1 MDIVKKKIFVTN
13 PFYKSNNSIYKK
25 ISRIYIRKNGTIVAI
40 NDDGTILIKTGERT
54 MYKVVIAEV
63 ELLFDTP
70 KNMGIKTLLFI

>member
-1 MDIVKKKIFVTN
+1 MQPTLFINQT
-13 PFYKSNNSIYKK
+13 
-25 ISRIYIRKNGTIVAI
+25 IRFIKRYPEYTLEKTGTIVAI

-70 KNMGIKTLLFI
+70 KNMGINTLLFI